1 MPEPSDIF
9 LHHMGSKQGRCK
21 FLPLGTRQL
30 HCRIASQ
37 AVSSELTTS
46 RCTNLNLL
54 QMIKSKFNYTPAMS
68 LSQLTGNNSLQPSYH
83 VPGLPVTH
91 QLCRTSEICN
101 QLQGNGAW
109 GRVFVRT
116 KARCYFPRPCEYKR
130 IKRHGWKA
138 RLATAGGRRVIMRRI
153 LKGRHVLTH

>member
-1 MPEPSDIF
+1 MF
-9 LHHMGSKQGRCK
+9 RQGRYK
-21 FLPLGTRQL
+21 LPPFSPRQL
-30 HCRIASQ
+30 HWSNVSQ
-37 AVSSELTTS
+37 VVSSELTTS
-46 RCTNLNLL
+46 KCKNWNLL
-54 QMIKSKFNYTPAMS
+54 QMIKSKFNYTPAVS
-68 LSQLTGNNSLQPSYH
+68 LSQLIGNNSVQPSYPVH
-83 VPGLPVTH
+83 GQPVTH

-101 QLQGNGAW
+101 QLQRNGTW

-116 KARCYFPRPCEYKR
+116 KVRCYFPRPCEYKR